1 MSKTARRKGTTRRRK
16 ATPRRKTARPKR
28 TRTRTRTQEI
38 SQEDVENELADQ
50 AADDTAK
57 RDLRIKRG
65 ETLPT
70 DQAPADAAESLGTV
84 KEPVPRLAGGF
95 RPSPLGWAARGIALA
110 AVAALV
116 IGFPA
121 AQPAA
126 DVTLFTKA
134 VTYAIIGLSLNV
146 LIGYTGQISLGHQA
160 FVGIGAF
167 TSAYMVSQSEQP
179 FLIGIIIAMLVGGA
193 QAAVLGLV
201 SLRVRGLY
209 FALVTLSYGLFAEKT
224 LFKIEALTGGAAGQ
238 NAPRP
243 AGFESEHRYFYLCL
257 GFLALVLWIDARLMK
272 SKGGRALLAL
282 RENPRV
288 ASTFGVNVTRYTLF
302 AFTLSGVFA
311 GLGGALLAH
320 NNTQV
325 SSVGFDFQLALIFVI
340 MTVVGGLKSRP
351 GIVIGSALFAL
362 TGYLIE
368 NVPGVDTA
376 LRNIPGLPDLTPGAA
391 SLVLGPL
398 LLLLTLTV
406 FPGGIGQQIR
416 PITQWLI
423 GKRFD
428 PKDRGLREVLVTDVR
443 A

>member
-1 MSKTARRKGTTRRRK
+1 MSK
-16 ATPRRKTARPKR
+16 ATRRKTTRKR
-28 TRTRTRTQEI
+28 GPRATARTQEI
-38 SQEDVENELADQ
+38 SQEEIEAELEEQ
-50 AADDTAK
+50 KVAAPPQ
-57 RDLRIKRG
+57 RDIRPQRG
-65 ETLPT
+65 ELQTT

-84 KEPVPRLAGGF
+84 REPVPRLEGGF
-95 RPSPLGWAARGIALA
+95 RPTTPGWMARGIAWA
-110 AVAALV
+110 SVGALV
-116 IGFPA
+116 IWFPA

-126 DVTLFTKA
+126 DVTLLTKA

-167 TSAYMVSQSEQP
+167 TSAYMMSQSEQP
-179 FLIGIIIAMLVGGA
+179 FLIAVVIAMLVGGA

-224 LFKIEALTGGAAGQ
+224 LFKIESLTGGAAGQ

-243 AGFESEHRYFYLCL
+243 AGFTTEHRYFFLCL
-257 GFLALVLWIDARLMK
+257 AFLAGMLWIDARLMK

-288 ASTFGVNVTRYTLF
+288 ASTFGINVTQYTLF
-302 AFTLSGVFA
+302 AFVLSGVFA

-362 TGYLIE
+362 TPYLIE
-368 NVPGVDTA
+368 NVPGVESA
-376 LRNIPGLPDLTPGAA
+376 LRNIPGLPELTPGAA
-391 SLVLGPL
+391 ALVLGPL

-416 PITQWLI
+416 PITQWMI

-428 PKDRGLREVLVTDVR
+428 IRDRGLREVLVTDVR